1 MIKGKMVTLLFYV
14 FVMVIHPNFFTFIW
28 VWDLSCK
35 GKKEKKK
42 KNIFRL
48 WKYGL
53 YFFGKEG

>member
-42 KNIFRL
+42 KKHFQALKIWALFVGN
-48 WKYGL
+48 
-53 YFFGKEG
+53 EG